1 MPSIRL
7 VLADDH
13 SLVRESLR
21 ALLEKEG
28 FEVLADVGDGRE
40 AVRLVQKFKPEVA
53 VLDVSMPLLNGLD
66 GAQQIQSIS
75 PRTKTIILTM
85 HCEAQY
91 VAAAM
96 RAGVRGFVLKSQAAQ
111 DLVRAIEEVAQ
122 GGIYLSPKVS
132 QVVVDASLGKR
143 EIQADPLT
151 PREREI
157 LQLIA
162 EGRATKR
169 VASMLGISVKTAES
183 HRARIMRKLDIH
195 EVAGLVRYAIRQGLV
210 EP

>member
-1 MPSIRL
+1 MPPIRL
-7 VLADDH
+7 VIADDH

-66 GAQQIQSIS
+66 GAQQIQSVS

-85 HCEAQY
+85 HPEAQY

-96 RAGVRGFVLKSQAAQ
+96 RAGVRGFVLKSQAAH

>member
-1 MPSIRL
+1 M
-7 VLADDH
+7 
-13 SLVRESLR
+13 
-21 ALLEKEG
+21 
-28 FEVLADVGDGRE
+28 
-40 AVRLVQKFKPEVA
+40 QKFKPEVA

-66 GAQQIQSIS
+66 GAQQIQSVS

-85 HCEAQY
+85 HPEAQY

-96 RAGVRGFVLKSQAAQ
+96 RAGVRGFVLKSQAAH